1 MEQNNVRLKPGAEI
15 YHDSG
20 GYGLRLGDNSRRA
33 KDEAQNAVLRA
44 LSDGHSSLDELLA
57 AVTSA
62 MPNGTPPCMAA
73 LALADFVLEF
83 ENYLEK

>member
-20 GYGLRLGDNSRRA
+20 GYGLRLDANSRQA
-33 KDEAQNAVLRA
+33 KDAAQSAVLRA
-44 LSDGHSSLDELLA
+44 LSGGRRSLDELLA
-57 AVTSA
+57 AVTGA
-62 MPNGTPPCMAA
+62 MPDDTPPCMAS